1 MKRISRI
8 LIPAIATLAASSP
21 TGARTAAD
29 HTPRDGD
36 RLHPGFAAPNSLIL
50 FVDDSTKTVS
60 INPQAVSFDRDRDA
74 YVCMD
79 GDTVSYVQSATKHRF
94 TLHGDTLSYI
104 GHENRASDFRLD
116 QPVQVA
122 LFPLNGGAVVRDGW
136 SGHLLQYGSMA
147 LKHVSG
153 ESRSSVEKGWTLTD
167 GTDTLRNATRLLWT
181 LDMAYADPYS
191 VTSSMPDSVASERI
205 SELQVDVQA
214 VLSERLL
221 TERAM
226 WFTEDARYPVLT
238 DSRVSRIILEEGEVP
253 TDTVPLSMLAMSYPS
268 PWQYS
273 DTGEEI
279 TAQKSWKT
287 DGQTLHNTF
296 DDMPSDAGAVLSVGE
311 PEVSVDIVTVT
322 LSSLSGSVEATVT
335 LFSDSGVRLS
345 EPQTVT
351 VGTVPLNLS
360 VEAPSGWSGVMLL
373 RVDAGEQSYTRKII
387 R

>member
-60 INPQAVSFDRDRDA
+60 IAPQAVAFDSGSDA
-74 YVCMD
+74 YVYIY

-94 TLHGDTLSYI
+94 TLRGDTLSYI

-116 QPVQVA
+116 RPAQVA
-122 LFPLNGGAVVRDGW
+122 LFPLNGRAVVRDGW

-153 ESRSSVEKGWTLTD
+153 ESHSYVDKGWTLTD
-167 GTDTLRNATRLLWT
+167 GTDSLHNVTRLVWT
-181 LDMAYADPYS
+181 LDMSYFDPDS
-191 VTSSMPDSVASERI
+191 ISISMPDSVASEWI
-205 SELQVDVQA
+205 SEMQVDVQA

-226 WFTEDARYPVLT
+226 WFAEDARYPVLT
-238 DSRVSRIILEEGEVP
+238 DSRVSRIMLGEGGTP
-253 TDTVPLSMLAMSYPS
+253 TDTVPLSMLAMYYPVS
-268 PWQYS
+268 WQRS
-273 DTGEEI
+273 DTGEDI
-279 TAQKSWKT
+279 T
-287 DGQTLHNTF
+287 DGNTRGTDGGHTNDAY
-296 DDMPSDAGAVLSVGE
+296 DDSSPDSGAALSVGE
-311 PEVSVDIVTVT
+311 PKVSGDFVKVT
-322 LSSLSGSVEATVT
+322 LSSRSGTVYATVT
-335 LFSDSGVRLS
+335 LFSDSGIRLT
-345 EPQTVT
+345 EPVTVT
-351 VGTVPLNLS
+351 VGTAPQDHS
-360 VEAPSGWSGVMLL
+360 MEAPSGWSGVMLL
-373 RVDAGEQSYTRKII
+373 RVDAGEESYTRKII